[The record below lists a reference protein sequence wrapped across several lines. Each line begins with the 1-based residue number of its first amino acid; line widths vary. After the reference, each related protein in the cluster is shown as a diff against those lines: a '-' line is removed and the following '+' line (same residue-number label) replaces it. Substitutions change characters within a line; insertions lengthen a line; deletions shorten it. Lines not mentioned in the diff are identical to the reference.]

1 MQLSASR
8 LAQWLVQ
15 GDYYSIALDGNSLV
29 LDSQTTSDVISF
41 DDWDGSVEIHRGVLW
56 GALELTSSNQQ
67 YCWTV
72 HGLPWHE
79 CKPFAAFLVRSYQD
93 WAQSRVDK
101 LDVMLPEMLQ
111 RIAVFSNK
119 SGYLRH
125 SEHHELHQFLN
136 DSLHDSDLSPEL
148 AATFRPRSFEKIS
161 PWLGEH
167 QAWVEEHNQQWLLQQ
182 SQKWGSWFDSFEKSP
197 LNESQRTA
205 ALINQDYNLVLA
217 GAGTGKTSVLVARA
231 GYLIASQAAVPEDIL
246 MLSFGRK
253 AAEEMTDRL
262 KQKVSDRVKVA
273 TFHSLGSQIIRD
285 VEHDKP
291 NVASITLDVRAR
303 SAWLARMLIEQW
315 NNSTAASKW
324 QRHLTQWRVPGFSKE
339 NSMEQQAENE
349 QLQAWVWRH
358 IELLGQSGMKKDAL
372 LEAIVNNNNP
382 AMRPRMKSELALLWP
397 CYQAYLQHLK
407 VKKQIDFNSMIEVAT
422 EYVKAG
428 KFVSPWRYIMVDEY
442 QDISPQRLALIEALC
457 HQKVAGHTTPTL
469 FAVGDDW
476 QAIYHFAGADVNL
489 TTDFKGR
496 FGNSNISELST
507 TYRFNSMIGE
517 VANVFIQ
524 QNPSQIKKQ
533 LTSFTKQSKKA
544 VTLLATDLLPQELIR
559 LSKHYENKNTNVLI
573 LGRNNKQKPE
583 KFETWKTQ
591 WPQLNLEYMT
601 CHSSKGREADYVF
614 IVDVNKGIFPSPDR
628 ETGLAAI
635 MQSSTETYNDAEERR
650 LFYVALTRAKKH
662 AWVCANPDKTSP
674 FINELIE
681 DKYPVNNKIKRT
693 K

>member
-29 LDSQTTSDVISF
+29 LDSQTSSDVISF
-41 DDWDGSVEIHRGVLW
+41 DDWDGSIEIHRGVLW

-79 CKPFAAFLVRSYQD
+79 CKSFAAFLIRSYQD

-101 LDVMLPEMLQ
+101 LDAMLPEMLQ
-111 RIAVFSNK
+111 RIELFSNK
-119 SGYLRH
+119 SGYLRS
-125 SEHHELHQFLN
+125 SEHYELHQFLN
-136 DSLHDSDLSPEL
+136 DGLTNSDLTPEL

-167 QAWVEEHNQQWLLQQ
+167 KAWVEEHNQQWLTQQ
-182 SQKWGSWFDSFEKSP
+182 TQKWGSWFDSFEKSP
-197 LNESQRTA
+197 LNESQRLAT
-205 ALINQDYNLVLA
+205 LINQDYNLVLA
-217 GAGTGKTSVLVARA
+217 GAGTGKTSVLIARA

-253 AAEEMTDRL
+253 AADEMVNRL
-262 KQKVSDRVKVA
+262 KEKVSDRVKVA

-285 VEHDKP
+285 VELDKP
-291 NVASITLDVRAR
+291 NVASITLDPRAR

-315 NNSTAASKW
+315 NNSTSATKW

-339 NSMEQQAENE
+339 NSIEQQAENE
-349 QLQAWVWRH
+349 QLQTWVWRN
-358 IELLGQSGMKKDAL
+358 IQLLGQSGMNKETLTDA
-372 LEAIVNNNNP
+372 IINNDNP

-422 EYVKAG
+422 EYVKTN
-428 KFVSPWRYIMVDEY
+428 KFISPWRYIMVDEY

-457 HQKVAGHTTPTL
+457 HQEVVGHSIPTL

-489 TTDFKGR
+489 TTDFENR
-496 FGNSNISELST
+496 FNHSCITQLST

-524 QNPSQIKKQ
+524 QNPCQIKKQ

-559 LSKHYENKNTNVLI
+559 LSKHYENKATKVLI
-573 LGRNNKQKPE
+573 LGRNNKQKPDR
-583 KFETWKTQ
+583 FETWKNQ

-614 IVDVNKGIFPSPDR
+614 IVDVNKGLFPSPDR

-635 MQSSTETYNDAEERR
+635 MQLRTETYNDAEERR

-662 AWVCANPDKTSP
+662 VWVCADPDKTSP

>member
-29 LDSQTTSDVISF
+29 LDSQTSSDVISF

-101 LDVMLPEMLQ
+101 LDAMLPEMLQ
-111 RIAVFSNK
+111 RIALFSNK

-167 QAWVEEHNQQWLLQQ
+167 QAWVEEHNQQWLVQQ

-262 KQKVSDRVKVA
+262 KQKVSDRIKVA

-428 KFVSPWRYIMVDEY
+428 KFISPWRYIMVDEY

-457 HQKVAGHTTPTL
+457 HQKMADHTTPTL

-489 TTDFKGR
+489 TTDFEGR
-496 FGNSNISELST
+496 FGNSNITELST

-559 LSKHYENKNTNVLI
+559 LSKHYENKSTNVLI

-662 AWVCANPDKTSP
+662 VWVCANPDKTSP

>member
-29 LDSQTTSDVISF
+29 LDSQTSSDVISF
-41 DDWDGSVEIHRGVLW
+41 DDWDGSIEIHRGVLW

-79 CKPFAAFLVRSYQD
+79 CKSFAAFLIRSYQD

-101 LDVMLPEMLQ
+101 LDAMLPEMLQ
-111 RIAVFSNK
+111 RIELFSNK
-119 SGYLRH
+119 AGYLRS
-125 SEHHELHQFLN
+125 SEHYELHQFLN
-136 DSLHDSDLSPEL
+136 DGLTNSDLTPEL

-167 QAWVEEHNQQWLLQQ
+167 KAWVEEHNQQWLTQQ
-182 SQKWGSWFDSFEKSP
+182 TQKWGSWFDSFEKSP
-197 LNESQRTA
+197 LNESQRLAT
-205 ALINQDYNLVLA
+205 LINQDYNLVLA
-217 GAGTGKTSVLVARA
+217 GAGTGKTSVLIARA

-253 AAEEMTDRL
+253 AADEMVDRL
-262 KQKVSDRVKVA
+262 KEKVSDRVKVA

-285 VEHDKP
+285 VELDKP
-291 NVASITLDVRAR
+291 NVASITLDPRAR

-315 NNSTAASKW
+315 NNSTSATKW

-339 NSMEQQAENE
+339 NSIEQQAENE
-349 QLQAWVWRH
+349 QLQTWVWRN
-358 IELLGQSGMKKDAL
+358 IQLLGQSGMNKETLTDA
-372 LEAIVNNNNP
+372 IINNDNP

-422 EYVKAG
+422 EYVKTN
-428 KFVSPWRYIMVDEY
+428 KFISPWRYIMVDEY

-457 HQKVAGHTTPTL
+457 HQEVVGHSIPTL

-489 TTDFKGR
+489 TTDFENR
-496 FGNSNISELST
+496 FSHSCITQLST

-524 QNPSQIKKQ
+524 QNPCQIKKQ

-559 LSKHYENKNTNVLI
+559 LSKHYENKVTKVLI
-573 LGRNNKQKPE
+573 LGRNNKQKPDR
-583 KFETWKTQ
+583 FETWKNQ

-614 IVDVNKGIFPSPDR
+614 IVDVNKGLFPSPDR

-635 MQSSTETYNDAEERR
+635 MQLRTETYNDAEERR

-662 AWVCANPDKTSP
+662 VWVCADPDKTSP

>member
-29 LDSQTTSDVISF
+29 LDSQTSSDVISF

-93 WAQSRVDK
+93 WAQNRVDK
-101 LDVMLPEMLQ
+101 LDAMLPEMLQ
-111 RIAVFSNK
+111 RIALFSNK

-167 QAWVEEHNQQWLLQQ
+167 QAWVEEHNQQWLVQQ

-262 KQKVSDRVKVA
+262 KQKVSDRIKVA

-428 KFVSPWRYIMVDEY
+428 KFISPWRYIMVDEY

-457 HQKVAGHTTPTL
+457 HQKMADHTTPTL

-489 TTDFKGR
+489 TTDFEGR
-496 FGNSNISELST
+496 FGNSNITELST

-559 LSKHYENKNTNVLI
+559 LSKHYENKSTNVLI

-662 AWVCANPDKTSP
+662 VWVCANPDKTSP

>member
-29 LDSQTTSDVISF
+29 LDSQTSSDVISF

-101 LDVMLPEMLQ
+101 LDAMLPEMLQ
-111 RIAVFSNK
+111 RIAIFSNK

-167 QAWVEEHNQQWLLQQ
+167 QAWVEEHNQQWLVQQ

-358 IELLGQSGMKKDAL
+358 IELLGQSGMKKEAL

-457 HQKVAGHTTPTL
+457 HQKVAGHSTPTL

-489 TTDFKGR
+489 TTDFKDR
-496 FGNSNISELST
+496 FSNSNISELST

-533 LTSFTKQSKKA
+533 LTSFIKQSKKA

-559 LSKHYENKNTNVLI
+559 LSKHYENKSTTVLI

-583 KFETWKTQ
+583 KFEKWKTQ

-635 MQSSTETYNDAEERR
+635 MQSRTETYNDAEERR

-662 AWVCANPDKTSP
+662 VWVCANPDKTSP

>member
-29 LDSQTTSDVISF
+29 LDSQTSSDVISF
-41 DDWDGSVEIHRGVLW
+41 DDWDGSIEVHRGVLW

-67 YCWTV
+67 YCWTI

-79 CKPFAAFLVRSYQD
+79 CKSFAAFLIRSYQD

-101 LDVMLPEMLQ
+101 LDAMLPEMLQ
-111 RIAVFSNK
+111 RIASFSNK

-125 SEHHELHQFLN
+125 SEHHELHHFLN
-136 DSLHDSDLSPEL
+136 EGLKSSDLNPEL

-167 QAWVEEHNQQWLLQQ
+167 QAWVEEHNQQWLAQQ
-182 SQKWGSWFDSFEKSP
+182 SQKWSSWFNSFEASP

-205 ALINQDYNLVLA
+205 TLINQDYNLVLA

-262 KQKVSDRVKVA
+262 KAKVSDRIKVA

-315 NNSTAASKW
+315 NNSTSANKW

-349 QLQAWVWRH
+349 QLQAWVWRN
-358 IELLGQSGMKKDAL
+358 IELLGQSGMSQEAL
-372 LEAIVNNNNP
+372 TEAIINNNNP
-382 AMRPRMKSELALLWP
+382 AMRPRMKSELVLLWP

-422 EYVKAG
+422 EYVKDG
-428 KFVSPWRYIMVDEY
+428 KFISPWRYIMVDEY

-457 HQKVAGHTTPTL
+457 HQKIAGDATPTL

-489 TTDFKGR
+489 TTDFEGR
-496 FGNSNISELST
+496 FGNSCITELST

-559 LSKHYENKNTNVLI
+559 LSKHYETKKTKVLI

-583 KFETWKTQ
+583 KFETWSNQ

-628 ETGLAAI
+628 ETGLASI
-635 MQSSTETYNDAEERR
+635 MQSCPESYNDAEERR

-662 AWVCANPDKTSP
+662 VWVCADPDKTSP

>member
-1 MQLSASR
+1 M
-8 LAQWLVQ
+8 
-15 GDYYSIALDGNSLV
+15 
-29 LDSQTTSDVISF
+29 
-41 DDWDGSVEIHRGVLW
+41 
-56 GALELTSSNQQ
+56 
-67 YCWTV
+67 
-72 HGLPWHE
+72 PWHE
-79 CKPFAAFLVRSYQD
+79 CKPFAAFLIRSYQD
-93 WAQSRVDK
+93 WAQNRVDK
-101 LDVMLPEMLQ
+101 LDAMLPEMLQ
-111 RIAVFSNK
+111 RIALFSNK
-119 SGYLRH
+119 SGYLRC

-136 DSLHDSDLSPEL
+136 DGLKDSELNPEL

-167 QAWVEEHNQQWLLQQ
+167 QAWVEEHNQQWLTQQ
-182 SQKWGSWFDSFEKSP
+182 SQKWSSWFDSFEKSP

-205 ALINQDYNLVLA
+205 ALIDQDYNLVLA
-217 GAGTGKTSVLVARA
+217 GAGTGKTSVLIARA

-262 KQKVSDRVKVA
+262 KEKVSDRVKVA

-291 NVASITLDVRAR
+291 NVASITLDTRAR

-315 NNSTAASKW
+315 NNSTSANKW

-358 IELLGQSGMKKDAL
+358 IELLGQSGMKKEEL
-372 LEAIVNNNNP
+372 LEAIINNNNP
-382 AMRPRMKSELALLWP
+382 AMRPRMKSELTLLWP

-422 EYVKAG
+422 EYVKDG
-428 KFVSPWRYIMVDEY
+428 KFISPWRYIMVDEY

-489 TTDFKGR
+489 TTDFESR
-496 FGNSNISELST
+496 FGNSCTTELST

-559 LSKHYENKNTNVLI
+559 LSKHYENKTTKVLI
-573 LGRNNKQKPE
+573 LGRNNKQRPE
-583 KFETWKTQ
+583 KFETWKNQ

-635 MQSSTETYNDAEERR
+635 MQSRTETYNDAEERR

-662 AWVCANPDKTSP
+662 VWVCADPDKTSP